1 MSQSEQDTQFE
12 ERSRQEFLK
21 SIETLDGRTLSRLN
35 QARQTALENMARAPA
50 RQLVMGWKPFAG
62 MAVAGAIALLV
73 FRGSEVPSTPEPGQ
87 LIDASDQTAAI
98 ELILSGESF
107 EMLDDLDFYIWLG
120 DAIATS
126 DLEETSNGV
135 G

>member
-35 QARQTALENMARAPA
+35 QARQAALEQTAIAPA
-50 RQLVMGWKPFAG
+50 RHLIMSWKPMAG
-62 MAVAGAIALLV
+62 MAVAGALAFLI
-73 FRGSEVPSTPEPGQ
+73 FTGPKVPSTPEPDQ
-87 LIDASDQTAAI
+87 LMDASDQTVAI

-120 DAIATS
+120 DAIANS
-126 DLEETSNGV
+126 DLEEESDGI